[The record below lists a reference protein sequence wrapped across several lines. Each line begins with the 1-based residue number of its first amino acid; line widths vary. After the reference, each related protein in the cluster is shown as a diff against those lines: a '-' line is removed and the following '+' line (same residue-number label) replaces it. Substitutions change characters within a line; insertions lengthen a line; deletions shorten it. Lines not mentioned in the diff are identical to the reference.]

1 MLPVLRKR
9 ELVFTRQ
16 VADGIAIAGG
26 IQQKNIGEVGKHRA
40 TAGCSGVAVE

>member
-9 ELVFTRQ
+9 ELVLRA

-40 TAGCSGVAVE
+40 NRRVQRLAVE

>member
-16 VADGIAIAGG
+16 VANGIAIAGG

-40 TAGCSGVAVE
+40 NRRVQRLSVE

>member
-26 IQQKNIGEVGKHRA
+26 IQQ
-40 TAGCSGVAVE
+40 

>member
-1 MLPVLRKR
+1 MAMLPVLRKR

-40 TAGCSGVAVE
+40 

>member
-1 MLPVLRKR
+1 MLPVLSKR

-26 IQQKNIGEVGKHRA
+26 IQQKNIGEVGKHFVNRR
-40 TAGCSGVAVE
+40 VQRLAVK

>member
-16 VADGIAIAGG
+16 VADGIAIA
-26 IQQKNIGEVGKHRA
+26 
-40 TAGCSGVAVE
+40 

>member
-26 IQQKNIGEVGKHRA
+26 I
-40 TAGCSGVAVE
+40 